1 MLEEIWENS
10 RVSDFGTMWLP
21 NLVVPGISVIIYQ
34 GVHGHTGLTANNE
47 IQLLTLLLETTL
59 LSITSVQG
67 TCYRQSITMQFSI
80 YVVKKKTPC
89 LDI

>member
-47 IQLLTLLLETTL
+47 I
-59 LSITSVQG
+59 
-67 TCYRQSITMQFSI
+67 
-80 YVVKKKTPC
+80 
-89 LDI
+89 